1 MDVRDVF
8 PSGGYRGKTFADLC
22 ATTSGLQYL
31 ERWVEER
38 DKTPA
43 ARAFEDAARVAVSG
57 SGNRSV
63 ETLWFVLDATAELS
77 RTRFGIERRE
87 EIRAALQAART
98 AIAHAGAVE
107 GSGLAVL
114 GGSGGESG
122 DFYVLTAKKS
132 MRKLCAI
139 VSEAVRSR
147 QIETHGLAADRVTIL
162 ARMADWEI
170 PEKRPEGLRALL
182 AAFDRLLDIATADG
196 APTGADLPAGPASIK
211 PAKATSVTNAT
222 NATKAPKTSEGG
234 ETAPKRATL
243 FEAVRPSEAVTET
256 DLKAGFESGP
266 ATEDGETLDAESP
279 DSLGLPAGRENR
291 ERRKETAH
299 ESGKTPARAT
309 TSTGARTSARKTSAS
324 TAKDEAETRPLRSWE
339 IWGGW

>member
-8 PSGGYRGKTFADLC
+8 SSGVYRGKTFADLC

-77 RTRFGIERRE
+77 RTRFGAERRE
-87 EIRAALQAART
+87 DIRAALLAART

-107 GSGLAVL
+107 GPTLSVL
-114 GGSGGESG
+114 GGSVGESG

-162 ARMADWEI
+162 ARLADWKI
-170 PEKRPEGLRALL
+170 AEKRPEGLRALL
-182 AAFDRLLDIATADG
+182 AAFDRLLENETDDE
-196 APTGADLPAGPASIK
+196 APTVAVRPVDQASPK
-211 PAKATSVTNAT
+211 TAKATKT
-222 NATKAPKTSEGG
+222 TKALKTSERP
-234 ETAPKRATL
+234 ETTPKTESL
-243 FEAVRPSEAVTET
+243 FDAVHLPDAGDE
-256 DLKAGFESGP
+256 AGF
-266 ATEDGETLDAESP
+266 ATEDAVKPEAESSEFP
-279 DSLGLPAGRENR
+279 DGRES
-291 ERRKETAH
+291 RKEETAL
-299 ESGKTPARAT
+299 ESGRAPLRAT
-309 TSTGARTSARKTSAS
+309 TTGARTSSRKTSSS
-324 TAKDEAETRPLRSWE
+324 TANDEAESRPLRSWE

>member
-8 PSGGYRGKTFADLC
+8 PSGVYRGKTFADLC

-43 ARAFEDAARVAVSG
+43 ARAFEDAARIALSG

-77 RTRFGIERRE
+77 RTRFGTERRE
-87 EIRAALQAART
+87 EIRAALLSART

-107 GSGLAVL
+107 GSALAIL

-122 DFYVLTAKKS
+122 DFYVLAAKKS

-162 ARMADWEI
+162 ARLADWEI
-170 PEKRPEGLRALL
+170 PEKRPEGLRTLL
-182 AAFDRLLDIATADG
+182 AAFDRLLDIETADG
-196 APTGADLPAGPASIK
+196 APTVAVRPVGPAPFK
-211 PAKATSVTNAT
+211 RAKATKTAPV
-222 NATKAPKTSEGG
+222 PKTSEG
-234 ETAPKRATL
+234 P
-243 FEAVRPSEAVTET
+243 EAVPKTESLFDVVPLPEAGPQE
-256 DLKAGFESGP
+256 GP
-266 ATEDGETLDAESP
+266 AEGSRTVGTAKPEAESP
-279 DSLGLPAGRENR
+279 ESPDTRENR
-291 ERRKETAH
+291 EAAGAL
-299 ESGKTPARAT
+299 ESGTAPLRAT
-309 TSTGARTSARKTSAS
+309 TTGAHTSSRKTPSS
-324 TAKDEAETRPLRSWE
+324 TANDEAESRSLRSWE

>member
-8 PSGGYRGKTFADLC
+8 SSGVYRGKTFAELC
-22 ATTSGLQYL
+22 ASASGLQYL

-77 RTRFGIERRE
+77 RTRFGAERRE
-87 EIRAALQAART
+87 DIRAALLAART

-107 GSGLAVL
+107 GPALSVL
-114 GGSGGESG
+114 GGSVGESG

-162 ARMADWEI
+162 ARLADWKI
-170 PEKRPEGLRALL
+170 AEKRPEGLRALL
-182 AAFDRLLDIATADG
+182 AAFDRLLENETDDE
-196 APTGADLPAGPASIK
+196 APTVAVRPVDQASPK
-211 PAKATSVTNAT
+211 TAKATKT
-222 NATKAPKTSEGG
+222 TKALKTSERPEVTPKTENLFDAVHLPYARG
-234 ETAPKRATL
+234 EAEFATKG
-243 FEAVRPSEAVTET
+243 AVKPE
-256 DLKAGFESGP
+256 
-266 ATEDGETLDAESP
+266 AESSEFP
-279 DSLGLPAGRENR
+279 DGRENR
-291 ERRKETAH
+291 KEETAI
-299 ESGKTPARAT
+299 ESGRALLRAT
-309 TSTGARTSARKTSAS
+309 TTGARTSSRKTSSS
-324 TAKDEAETRPLRSWE
+324 TANDEAESRPLRSWE

>member
-8 PSGGYRGKTFADLC
+8 SSGVYRGKTFADLC

-63 ETLWFVLDATAELS
+63 ETLWFVLDATAELF
-77 RTRFGIERRE
+77 RTRFGAERRE
-87 EIRAALQAART
+87 DIRAALLAART

-107 GSGLAVL
+107 GPALSVL
-114 GGSGGESG
+114 GGSVGESG

-162 ARMADWEI
+162 ARLADWKI
-170 PEKRPEGLRALL
+170 AEKRPEGLRALL
-182 AAFDRLLDIATADG
+182 AAFDRLLENETDDE
-196 APTGADLPAGPASIK
+196 APTVAVRPVDQASPK
-211 PAKATSVTNAT
+211 TAKATKT
-222 NATKAPKTSEGG
+222 TKALKTSERPEVTPKTENLFDAVHLPDAGG
-234 ETAPKRATL
+234 EAEFATKG
-243 FEAVRPSEAVTET
+243 AVKPE
-256 DLKAGFESGP
+256 
-266 ATEDGETLDAESP
+266 AESSEFP
-279 DSLGLPAGRENR
+279 DGRENR
-291 ERRKETAH
+291 KEETAI
-299 ESGKTPARAT
+299 ESRAT
-309 TSTGARTSARKTSAS
+309 TTGARTSSRKTPSS
-324 TAKDEAETRPLRSWE
+324 TANDEAESRPLRSWE

>member
-8 PSGGYRGKTFADLC
+8 SSGVYRGKTFADLC

-63 ETLWFVLDATAELS
+63 ETLWFVLDATAELF
-77 RTRFGIERRE
+77 RTRFGAERRE
-87 EIRAALQAART
+87 DIRAALLAART

-107 GSGLAVL
+107 GPALSVL
-114 GGSGGESG
+114 GGSVGESG

-139 VSEAVRSR
+139 ISEAVRSR

-162 ARMADWEI
+162 ARLADWKI
-170 PEKRPEGLRALL
+170 AEKRPEGLRALL
-182 AAFDRLLDIATADG
+182 AAFDRLLENETDDE
-196 APTGADLPAGPASIK
+196 APTVAVRPVDQASPK
-211 PAKATSVTNAT
+211 TAKATKT
-222 NATKAPKTSEGG
+222 TKALKTSERP
-234 ETAPKRATL
+234 EVTPKTEKL
-243 FEAVRPSEAVTET
+243 FDAVHLPDAVDEAR
-256 DLKAGFESGP
+256 P
-266 ATEDGETLDAESP
+266 ATEGAVKPEAESSEFP
-279 DSLGLPAGRENR
+279 DGRES
-291 ERRKETAH
+291 RKEETAL
-299 ESGKTPARAT
+299 ESGRAPLRAT
-309 TSTGARTSARKTSAS
+309 TTGARTSSRKTPSS
-324 TAKDEAETRPLRSWE
+324 TANDEAESRPLRSWE

>member
-8 PSGGYRGKTFADLC
+8 SSGIYRGKTFAELC
-22 ATTSGLQYL
+22 ASASGLQYL

-77 RTRFGIERRE
+77 RTRFGAERRE
-87 EIRAALQAART
+87 DIRAALLAART

-107 GSGLAVL
+107 GPALSVL
-114 GGSGGESG
+114 GGSVGESG

-162 ARMADWEI
+162 ARLADWKI
-170 PEKRPEGLRALL
+170 AEKRPEGLRALL
-182 AAFDRLLDIATADG
+182 AAFDRLLENETDDE
-196 APTGADLPAGPASIK
+196 APTVAVRPVDQASLK
-211 PAKATSVTNAT
+211 TAKATKT
-222 NATKAPKTSEGG
+222 TKALKTSERPEATPKTENLFDAVHLPDAGG
-234 ETAPKRATL
+234 EAEFAPKG
-243 FEAVRPSEAVTET
+243 AVKPE
-256 DLKAGFESGP
+256 
-266 ATEDGETLDAESP
+266 AESSEFP
-279 DSLGLPAGRENR
+279 DGRENR
-291 ERRKETAH
+291 KEETAI
-299 ESGKTPARAT
+299 ESGRAPLRAT
-309 TSTGARTSARKTSAS
+309 TTGARTSSRKTSSS
-324 TAKDEAETRPLRSWE
+324 TANDEAESRPLRSWE

>member
-8 PSGGYRGKTFADLC
+8 SSGVYRGKTFAELC
-22 ATTSGLQYL
+22 ASASGLQYL

-77 RTRFGIERRE
+77 RTRFGAERRE
-87 EIRAALQAART
+87 DIRAALLAART

-107 GSGLAVL
+107 GPALSVL
-114 GGSGGESG
+114 GGSVGESG

-162 ARMADWEI
+162 ARLADWKI
-170 PEKRPEGLRALL
+170 AEKRPEGLRALL
-182 AAFDRLLDIATADG
+182 AAFDRLLENETDDE
-196 APTGADLPAGPASIK
+196 APTVAVRPVDQASLK
-211 PAKATSVTNAT
+211 TAKATKT
-222 NATKAPKTSEGG
+222 TKALKTSERP
-234 ETAPKRATL
+234 ETTPKTESLFDAVHLPDAGDEAEFATKG
-243 FEAVRPSEAVTET
+243 AVKPE
-256 DLKAGFESGP
+256 
-266 ATEDGETLDAESP
+266 AESSEFP
-279 DSLGLPAGRENR
+279 DGRENR
-291 ERRKETAH
+291 KEETAI
-299 ESGKTPARAT
+299 ESGRAPLRAT
-309 TSTGARTSARKTSAS
+309 TTGARTSSRKTPSS
-324 TAKDEAETRPLRSWE
+324 TANDEAESRSLRSWE

>member
-8 PSGGYRGKTFADLC
+8 SSGIYRGKTFAELC
-22 ATTSGLQYL
+22 ASASGLQYL

-77 RTRFGIERRE
+77 RTRFGAERRE
-87 EIRAALQAART
+87 DIRAALLAART

-107 GSGLAVL
+107 GPALSVL
-114 GGSGGESG
+114 GGSVGESG

-162 ARMADWEI
+162 ARLADWKI
-170 PEKRPEGLRALL
+170 AEKRPEGLRALL
-182 AAFDRLLDIATADG
+182 AAFDRLLENETDDE
-196 APTGADLPAGPASIK
+196 APTVAVRPVDQASLK
-211 PAKATSVTNAT
+211 TAKATKT
-222 NATKAPKTSEGG
+222 TKVLKTSERPEATPKTENLFDAVHLPDAVG
-234 ETAPKRATL
+234 EA
-243 FEAVRPSEAVTET
+243 
-256 DLKAGFESGP
+256 GP
-266 ATEDGETLDAESP
+266 ATEGAVKPEAESSEFP
-279 DSLGLPAGRENR
+279 DGRES
-291 ERRKETAH
+291 RKEETTL
-299 ESGKTPARAT
+299 ESGRAPLRAT
-309 TSTGARTSARKTSAS
+309 TTGARTSSRKTPSS
-324 TAKDEAETRPLRSWE
+324 TANDEAESRPLRSWE

>member
-8 PSGGYRGKTFADLC
+8 SSGIYRGKTFAELC
-22 ATTSGLQYL
+22 ASASGLQYL

-77 RTRFGIERRE
+77 RTRFGAERRE
-87 EIRAALQAART
+87 DIRAALLAART

-107 GSGLAVL
+107 GPALSVL
-114 GGSGGESG
+114 GGSVGESG

-162 ARMADWEI
+162 ARLADWKI
-170 PEKRPEGLRALL
+170 AEKRPEGLRALL
-182 AAFDRLLDIATADG
+182 AAFDRLLENETDDE
-196 APTGADLPAGPASIK
+196 APTVAVRPVDQAFLK
-211 PAKATSVTNAT
+211 TAKATKT
-222 NATKAPKTSEGG
+222 TKALKTSERPEATPKTENLFDAVHLPDAVG
-234 ETAPKRATL
+234 EA
-243 FEAVRPSEAVTET
+243 
-256 DLKAGFESGP
+256 GP
-266 ATEDGETLDAESP
+266 ATEGAVKPEAESSEFP
-279 DSLGLPAGRENR
+279 DGRES
-291 ERRKETAH
+291 RKEETAL
-299 ESGKTPARAT
+299 ESGRAPLRAT
-309 TSTGARTSARKTSAS
+309 TTGARTSSRKTPSS
-324 TAKDEAETRPLRSWE
+324 TANDEAESRPLRSWE

>member
-8 PSGGYRGKTFADLC
+8 PSGVYRGKTFADLC

-43 ARAFEDAARVAVSG
+43 ARAFEDAARIALSG

-77 RTRFGIERRE
+77 RTRFGTERRG
-87 EIRAALQAART
+87 EIRAALLSART

-107 GSGLAVL
+107 GSALAVL

-122 DFYVLTAKKS
+122 DFYVLAAKKS

-147 QIETHGLAADRVTIL
+147 QIETHRLAADRVTIL
-162 ARMADWEI
+162 ARLADWEI

-182 AAFDRLLDIATADG
+182 AAFDRLLDIETADDV
-196 APTGADLPAGPASIK
+196 PTVTDLPAGPAPLATAK
-211 PAKATSVTNAT
+211 VAKATNTTKATNVTNVTGAS
-222 NATKAPKTSEGG
+222 KTSERP
-234 ETAPKRATL
+234 EPVSKTASL
-243 FEAVRPSEAVTET
+243 FEAVQPSEAVS
-256 DLKAGFESGP
+256 KAGFEASP
-266 ATEDGETLDAESP
+266 ATEDSETLETESP
-279 DSLGLPAGRENR
+279 EFPRSRENR
-291 ERRKETAH
+291 ETWKETAL
-299 ESGKTPARAT
+299 ETGKAPARAT
-309 TSTGARTSARKTSAS
+309 TSTGSRTSARKASAS
-324 TAKDEAETRPLRSWE
+324 AATDATETRPLRSWE

>member
-8 PSGGYRGKTFADLC
+8 PSGVYRGKTFADLC

-43 ARAFEDAARVAVSG
+43 ARAFEDAARIALSG

-77 RTRFGIERRE
+77 RTRFGTERRG
-87 EIRAALQAART
+87 EIRAALLSART

-107 GSGLAVL
+107 GSALAVL

-122 DFYVLTAKKS
+122 DFYVLAAKKS

-147 QIETHGLAADRVTIL
+147 QIETHRLAADRVTIL
-162 ARMADWEI
+162 ARLADWEI

-182 AAFDRLLDIATADG
+182 AAFDRLLDIETADDV
-196 APTGADLPAGPASIK
+196 PTVTDLPAGAAPLATAK
-211 PAKATSVTNAT
+211 AAKATNTTNVTNVTGAS
-222 NATKAPKTSEGG
+222 KTSERP
-234 ETAPKRATL
+234 EPVSKTASL
-243 FEAVRPSEAVTET
+243 FEAVQPSEAVS
-256 DLKAGFESGP
+256 KAGFEAAP
-266 ATEDGETLDAESP
+266 ATEDSEMLEAERP
-279 DSLGLPAGRENR
+279 DSFELPAGRENR
-291 ERRKETAH
+291 KQTAL
-299 ESGKTPARAT
+299 ESGRAPARAT
-309 TSTGARTSARKTSAS
+309 TSTGSRTSARKASAS
-324 TAKDEAETRPLRSWE
+324 AATDATETRPLRSWE

>member
-8 PSGGYRGKTFADLC
+8 PSGVYRGKTFADLC

-43 ARAFEDAARVAVSG
+43 ARAFEDAARIALSG

-77 RTRFGIERRE
+77 RTRFGTERRG
-87 EIRAALQAART
+87 EIRAALLSART

-107 GSGLAVL
+107 GSALAVL

-122 DFYVLTAKKS
+122 DFYVLAAKKS

-147 QIETHGLAADRVTIL
+147 QIETHRLAADRVTIL
-162 ARMADWEI
+162 ARLADWEI

-182 AAFDRLLDIATADG
+182 AAFDRLLDIETADDV
-196 APTGADLPAGPASIK
+196 PTVTDLPAGPGPLATAK
-211 PAKATSVTNAT
+211 AAKATNTTKAT
-222 NATKAPKTSEGG
+222 NVTGASKTSERP
-234 ETAPKRATL
+234 EPVSKTASL
-243 FEAVRPSEAVTET
+243 FEAVQPSEAVS
-256 DLKAGFESGP
+256 KAGFEASP
-266 ATEDGETLDAESP
+266 ATEDSETLETESP
-279 DSLGLPAGRENR
+279 EFPRSRENR
-291 ERRKETAH
+291 ETWKETVL
-299 ESGKTPARAT
+299 ETGKAPARAAI
-309 TSTGARTSARKTSAS
+309 STGTHTSARKTSAP
-324 TAKDEAETRPLRSWE
+324 TVKDATETRPLRSWE

>member
-8 PSGGYRGKTFADLC
+8 SSGVYRGKTFADLC

-57 SGNRSV
+57 SGNCSV
-63 ETLWFVLDATAELS
+63 ETLWFVLDATAELF
-77 RTRFGIERRE
+77 RTRFGAERRE
-87 EIRAALQAART
+87 DIRAALLAART

-107 GSGLAVL
+107 GPALSVL
-114 GGSGGESG
+114 GGSVGESG

-162 ARMADWEI
+162 ARLADWKI
-170 PEKRPEGLRALL
+170 AEKRPEGLRALL
-182 AAFDRLLDIATADG
+182 AAFDRLLENETDDE
-196 APTGADLPAGPASIK
+196 APTVAVRPVDQASPK
-211 PAKATSVTNAT
+211 TAKATKT
-222 NATKAPKTSEGG
+222 TKALKTSERPEVTPKTENLFDAVHLPDAGG
-234 ETAPKRATL
+234 E
-243 FEAVRPSEAVTET
+243 
-256 DLKAGFESGP
+256 AGFATEGAVKPEAESSEFPDGRESRKEETALESGRAP
-266 ATEDGETLDAESP
+266 L
-279 DSLGLPAGRENR
+279 
-291 ERRKETAH
+291 
-299 ESGKTPARAT
+299 RAT
-309 TSTGARTSARKTSAS
+309 TTGARTSSRKTPSS
-324 TAKDEAETRPLRSWE
+324 TANDEAESRSLRSWE

>member
-8 PSGGYRGKTFADLC
+8 SSGIYRGKTFAELC
-22 ATTSGLQYL
+22 ASASGLQYL

-77 RTRFGIERRE
+77 RTRFGAERRE
-87 EIRAALQAART
+87 DIRAALLAART

-107 GSGLAVL
+107 GPALSVL
-114 GGSGGESG
+114 GGSVGESG

-162 ARMADWEI
+162 ARLADWKI
-170 PEKRPEGLRALL
+170 AEKRPEGLRALL
-182 AAFDRLLDIATADG
+182 AAFDRLLENETDDE
-196 APTGADLPAGPASIK
+196 APTFAVRPVDQASLK
-211 PAKATSVTNAT
+211 TAKATKT
-222 NATKAPKTSEGG
+222 TKALKTSERPETTPKTENLFDAVHLPYAGG
-234 ETAPKRATL
+234 EAEFATKG
-243 FEAVRPSEAVTET
+243 AVKPE
-256 DLKAGFESGP
+256 
-266 ATEDGETLDAESP
+266 AESSEFP
-279 DSLGLPAGRENR
+279 DGRENR
-291 ERRKETAH
+291 KEETAI
-299 ESGKTPARAT
+299 ESRAT
-309 TSTGARTSARKTSAS
+309 TTGARTSSRKTPSS
-324 TAKDEAETRPLRSWE
+324 TANDEAESRSLRSWE

>member
-8 PSGGYRGKTFADLC
+8 SSGVYRGKTFADLC

-77 RTRFGIERRE
+77 RTRFGAERRE
-87 EIRAALQAART
+87 DIRAALLAART

-107 GSGLAVL
+107 GPALSVL
-114 GGSGGESG
+114 GGSVGESG

-162 ARMADWEI
+162 ARLADWKI
-170 PEKRPEGLRALL
+170 AEKRPEGLRALL
-182 AAFDRLLDIATADG
+182 AAFDRLLENETDDE
-196 APTGADLPAGPASIK
+196 APTFAVRPVDQASLK
-211 PAKATSVTNAT
+211 TAKATKT
-222 NATKAPKTSEGG
+222 TKALKTSERPETTPKTENLFDAVHLPYAGG
-234 ETAPKRATL
+234 EAEFATEGAVKPEAESSEFPDGRESRKEETAL
-243 FEAVRPSEAVTET
+243 
-256 DLKAGFESGP
+256 ESGRAP
-266 ATEDGETLDAESP
+266 L
-279 DSLGLPAGRENR
+279 
-291 ERRKETAH
+291 
-299 ESGKTPARAT
+299 RAT
-309 TSTGARTSARKTSAS
+309 TTGARTSSRKTPSS
-324 TAKDEAETRPLRSWE
+324 TANDEAESRPLRSWE

>member
-8 PSGGYRGKTFADLC
+8 SSGVYRGKTFADLC

-87 EIRAALQAART
+87 DIRAALQAART

-162 ARMADWEI
+162 ARMADWKI
-170 PEKRPEGLRALL
+170 AEKRPEGLRALL
-182 AAFDRLLDIATADG
+182 AAFDRLLDNEPTDE
-196 APTGADLPAGPASIK
+196 APTVAVRSVGPAPLK
-211 PAKATSVTNAT
+211 RAKATKTAPV
-222 NATKAPKTSEGG
+222 PKTSEGP
-234 ETAPKRATL
+234 EAAPKTESL
-243 FEAVRPSEAVTET
+243 FDVVPLSEAGPQEGPV
-256 DLKAGFESGP
+256 AGSGTVGTAKP
-266 ATEDGETLDAESP
+266 EAESP
-279 DSLGLPAGRENR
+279 DTRENR
-291 ERRKETAH
+291 EAREAAGAL
-299 ESGKTPARAT
+299 ESGTAPLR
-309 TSTGARTSARKTSAS
+309 ARTSAGACSNARKSSAS
-324 TAKDEAETRPLRSWE
+324 TANDAAESRPLRRWE

>member
-8 PSGGYRGKTFADLC
+8 SSGVYRGKTFAELC
-22 ATTSGLQYL
+22 ASASGLQYL

-77 RTRFGIERRE
+77 RTRFGAERRE
-87 EIRAALQAART
+87 DIRAALLAART

-107 GSGLAVL
+107 GPALSVL
-114 GGSGGESG
+114 GGSVGESG

-162 ARMADWEI
+162 ARLADWKI
-170 PEKRPEGLRALL
+170 AEKRPEGLRALL
-182 AAFDRLLDIATADG
+182 AAFDRLLENETDDE
-196 APTGADLPAGPASIK
+196 APTVAVRPVDQASPK
-211 PAKATSVTNAT
+211 TAKATKT
-222 NATKAPKTSEGG
+222 TKALKTSERPETTPKTENLFDAVHLPDAVG
-234 ETAPKRATL
+234 EA
-243 FEAVRPSEAVTET
+243 
-256 DLKAGFESGP
+256 GP
-266 ATEDGETLDAESP
+266 ATEGAVKPEAESSEFP
-279 DSLGLPAGRENR
+279 DGRENR
-291 ERRKETAH
+291 KEETAI
-299 ESGKTPARAT
+299 ESGRAPLRAT
-309 TSTGARTSARKTSAS
+309 TTGARTSSRKTPSS
-324 TAKDEAETRPLRSWE
+324 TANDEAESRPLRSWE

>member
-8 PSGGYRGKTFADLC
+8 SSGIYRGKTFAELC
-22 ATTSGLQYL
+22 ASASGLQYL

-77 RTRFGIERRE
+77 RTRFGAERRE
-87 EIRAALQAART
+87 DIRAALLAART

-107 GSGLAVL
+107 GPALSVL
-114 GGSGGESG
+114 GGSVGESG

-162 ARMADWEI
+162 ARLADWKI
-170 PEKRPEGLRALL
+170 AEKRPEGLRALL
-182 AAFDRLLDIATADG
+182 AAFDRLLENETDDE
-196 APTGADLPAGPASIK
+196 APTVAVRPVDQASPK
-211 PAKATSVTNAT
+211 TAKATKT
-222 NATKAPKTSEGG
+222 TKALKTSERPETTPKTESLFDAVHLPDAGG
-234 ETAPKRATL
+234 E
-243 FEAVRPSEAVTET
+243 
-256 DLKAGFESGP
+256 AGF
-266 ATEDGETLDAESP
+266 ATEGAVKPEAESP
-279 DSLGLPAGRENR
+279 EFPDGRENR
-291 ERRKETAH
+291 KEETAL
-299 ESGKTPARAT
+299 ESGRAPLRAT
-309 TSTGARTSARKTSAS
+309 TTDARTSSRRTPTS
-324 TAKDEAETRPLRSWE
+324 TANDEAESRPLRSWE

>member
-8 PSGGYRGKTFADLC
+8 SSGVYRGKTFADLC

-87 EIRAALQAART
+87 DIRAALQAART

-107 GSGLAVL
+107 GSGLALL

-132 MRKLCAI
+132 MRKLCSI

-182 AAFDRLLDIATADG
+182 AAFDRLLEIETADG
-196 APTGADLPAGPASIK
+196 VPTGADLPAGPAPIK
-211 PAKATSVTNAT
+211 PAKVAKAT
-222 NATKAPKTSEGG
+222 NATKAPQTSKGAEA
-234 ETAPKRATL
+234 APKRATL

-256 DLKAGFESGP
+256 DLKAGFEGEL
-266 ATEDGETLDAESP
+266 ATEDDETLDAESP
-279 DSLGLPAGRENR
+279 DSPELPAGRGTR
-291 ERRKETAH
+291 DSRKEVALETV
-299 ESGKTPARAT
+299 KTPARAT
-309 TSTGARTSARKTSAS
+309 ASTGARTSARKTSAS
-324 TAKDEAETRPLRSWE
+324 AAKAEPETRPLRSWE

>member
-8 PSGGYRGKTFADLC
+8 SSGIYRGKTFAELC
-22 ATTSGLQYL
+22 ASASGLQYL

-77 RTRFGIERRE
+77 RTRFGAERRE
-87 EIRAALQAART
+87 DIRAALLAART

-107 GSGLAVL
+107 GPALSVL
-114 GGSGGESG
+114 GGSVGESG

-162 ARMADWEI
+162 ARLADWKI
-170 PEKRPEGLRALL
+170 AEKRPEGLRALL
-182 AAFDRLLDIATADG
+182 AAFDRLLENETDDE
-196 APTGADLPAGPASIK
+196 APTVAVRPVDQASPK
-211 PAKATSVTNAT
+211 TAKATKT
-222 NATKAPKTSEGG
+222 TKALKTSERPETTPKTENLFDAVHLPDAVG
-234 ETAPKRATL
+234 EA
-243 FEAVRPSEAVTET
+243 
-256 DLKAGFESGP
+256 GP
-266 ATEDGETLDAESP
+266 ATEGAVKPEAESSEFP
-279 DSLGLPAGRENR
+279 DGRENR
-291 ERRKETAH
+291 KEETAI
-299 ESGKTPARAT
+299 ESGRAPLRAT
-309 TSTGARTSARKTSAS
+309 TTGARTSSRKTPSS
-324 TAKDEAETRPLRSWE
+324 TANDEAESRPLRSWE

>member
-8 PSGGYRGKTFADLC
+8 SSGIYRGKTFAELC
-22 ATTSGLQYL
+22 ASASGLQYL

-77 RTRFGIERRE
+77 RTRFGAERRE
-87 EIRAALQAART
+87 DIRAALLAART

-107 GSGLAVL
+107 GPALSVL
-114 GGSGGESG
+114 GGSVGESG

-162 ARMADWEI
+162 ARLADWKI
-170 PEKRPEGLRALL
+170 AEKRPEGLRALL
-182 AAFDRLLDIATADG
+182 AAFDRLLENETDNES
-196 APTGADLPAGPASIK
+196 PTVAVRPVDQAFLK
-211 PAKATSVTNAT
+211 TAKATKT
-222 NATKAPKTSEGG
+222 TKALKTSERPEATPKTENLFDAVHLPDAVG
-234 ETAPKRATL
+234 EA
-243 FEAVRPSEAVTET
+243 
-256 DLKAGFESGP
+256 GP
-266 ATEDGETLDAESP
+266 ATEGAVKPEAESSEFP
-279 DSLGLPAGRENR
+279 DGRES
-291 ERRKETAH
+291 RKEETAL
-299 ESGKTPARAT
+299 ESGRAPLRAT
-309 TSTGARTSARKTSAS
+309 TTGARTSSRKTPSS
-324 TAKDEAETRPLRSWE
+324 TANDEAESRPLRSWE

>member
-8 PSGGYRGKTFADLC
+8 SSGIYRGKTFAELC
-22 ATTSGLQYL
+22 ASASGLQYL

-77 RTRFGIERRE
+77 RTRFGAERRE
-87 EIRAALQAART
+87 DIRAALLAART

-107 GSGLAVL
+107 GPALSVL
-114 GGSGGESG
+114 GGSVGESG

-162 ARMADWEI
+162 ARLADWKI
-170 PEKRPEGLRALL
+170 AEKRPEGLRALL
-182 AAFDRLLDIATADG
+182 AAFDRLLENETDDE
-196 APTGADLPAGPASIK
+196 APTVAVRPVDQAFLK
-211 PAKATSVTNAT
+211 TAKATKT
-222 NATKAPKTSEGG
+222 TKALKTSERPEATPKTENLFDAVHLPDAVG
-234 ETAPKRATL
+234 EA
-243 FEAVRPSEAVTET
+243 
-256 DLKAGFESGP
+256 GP
-266 ATEDGETLDAESP
+266 ATEGAVKPEAESSEFP
-279 DSLGLPAGRENR
+279 DGRENR
-291 ERRKETAH
+291 KEETGL
-299 ESGKTPARAT
+299 ESGRAPLRAT
-309 TSTGARTSARKTSAS
+309 TTGARTSSRKTSSS
-324 TAKDEAETRPLRSWE
+324 TANDEAESRSLRSWE

>member
-8 PSGGYRGKTFADLC
+8 SSGVYRGKTFAELC
-22 ATTSGLQYL
+22 ASASGLQYL

-57 SGNRSV
+57 AGNRAV

-77 RTRFGIERRE
+77 RTRFGAERRE
-87 EIRAALQAART
+87 DIRAALLAART

-107 GSGLAVL
+107 GPALSVL
-114 GGSGGESG
+114 GGSVGESG

-162 ARMADWEI
+162 ARLADWKI
-170 PEKRPEGLRALL
+170 AEKRPEGLRALL
-182 AAFDRLLDIATADG
+182 AAFDRLLENETDDE
-196 APTGADLPAGPASIK
+196 APTVAVRPVDQASLK
-211 PAKATSVTNAT
+211 TAKATKT
-222 NATKAPKTSEGG
+222 TKALKTSERPETTPKTSNLFDAVHLPYAGG
-234 ETAPKRATL
+234 EAEFATKG
-243 FEAVRPSEAVTET
+243 AVKPE
-256 DLKAGFESGP
+256 
-266 ATEDGETLDAESP
+266 AESSEFP
-279 DSLGLPAGRENR
+279 DGRENR
-291 ERRKETAH
+291 KEETAIK
-299 ESGKTPARAT
+299 SGRAPLRST
-309 TSTGARTSARKTSAS
+309 TTGARTSSRKTPSS
-324 TAKDEAETRPLRSWE
+324 TANDEAESRSLRSWE

>member
-8 PSGGYRGKTFADLC
+8 SSGIYRGKTFAELC
-22 ATTSGLQYL
+22 ASASGLQYL

-77 RTRFGIERRE
+77 RTRFGAERRE
-87 EIRAALQAART
+87 DIRAALLAART

-107 GSGLAVL
+107 GPALSVL
-114 GGSGGESG
+114 GGSVGESG

-162 ARMADWEI
+162 ARLADWKI
-170 PEKRPEGLRALL
+170 AEKLPEGLRALL
-182 AAFDRLLDIATADG
+182 AAFDRLLENETDDE
-196 APTGADLPAGPASIK
+196 APTVAVRPVDQASPK
-211 PAKATSVTNAT
+211 TAKATKT
-222 NATKAPKTSEGG
+222 TKALKTSERP
-234 ETAPKRATL
+234 ETTPKTESL
-243 FEAVRPSEAVTET
+243 FDAVHLPDAGDE
-256 DLKAGFESGP
+256 AGF
-266 ATEDGETLDAESP
+266 ATEDAVKPEAESSEFP
-279 DSLGLPAGRENR
+279 DGRES
-291 ERRKETAH
+291 RKEETAL
-299 ESGKTPARAT
+299 ESGRAPLRAT
-309 TSTGARTSARKTSAS
+309 TTGARTSSRKTSSS
-324 TAKDEAETRPLRSWE
+324 TANDEAESRPLRSWE

>member
-8 PSGGYRGKTFADLC
+8 SSGVYRGKTFAELC
-22 ATTSGLQYL
+22 ASASGLQYL

-63 ETLWFVLDATAELS
+63 ETLWFVLDATAELF
-77 RTRFGIERRE
+77 RTRFGAERRE
-87 EIRAALQAART
+87 DIRAALLAART

-107 GSGLAVL
+107 GPALSVL
-114 GGSGGESG
+114 GGSVGESG

-162 ARMADWEI
+162 ARLADWKI
-170 PEKRPEGLRALL
+170 AEKRPEGLRALL
-182 AAFDRLLDIATADG
+182 AAFDRLLENETDDE
-196 APTGADLPAGPASIK
+196 APTVAVRPVDQASPK
-211 PAKATSVTNAT
+211 TAKATKT
-222 NATKAPKTSEGG
+222 TKALKTSERPEVTPKTENLFDAVHLPDAGG
-234 ETAPKRATL
+234 EAG
-243 FEAVRPSEAVTET
+243 FVTEGAVKPEAESSEFPDGRESRKEET
-256 DLKAGFESGP
+256 ALESGRAP
-266 ATEDGETLDAESP
+266 L
-279 DSLGLPAGRENR
+279 
-291 ERRKETAH
+291 
-299 ESGKTPARAT
+299 RAT
-309 TSTGARTSARKTSAS
+309 TTGARTSSRKTPSS
-324 TAKDEAETRPLRSWE
+324 TANDEAESRPLRSWE

>member
-8 PSGGYRGKTFADLC
+8 SSGIYRGKTFAELC
-22 ATTSGLQYL
+22 ASASGLQYL

-77 RTRFGIERRE
+77 RTRFGAERRE
-87 EIRAALQAART
+87 DIRAALLAART

-107 GSGLAVL
+107 GPALSVL
-114 GGSGGESG
+114 GGSVGESG

-162 ARMADWEI
+162 ARLADWKI
-170 PEKRPEGLRALL
+170 AEKRPEGLRTLL
-182 AAFDRLLDIATADG
+182 AAFDRLLENETDDE
-196 APTGADLPAGPASIK
+196 APTVAVRPVDQASLK
-211 PAKATSVTNAT
+211 TAKATKT
-222 NATKAPKTSEGG
+222 TKALKTSERPEVTPKTENLFDAVHLPDAGG
-234 ETAPKRATL
+234 E
-243 FEAVRPSEAVTET
+243 
-256 DLKAGFESGP
+256 AGFATEGAVKPEAESSEFPDGRESRKEETALESGWAP
-266 ATEDGETLDAESP
+266 L
-279 DSLGLPAGRENR
+279 
-291 ERRKETAH
+291 
-299 ESGKTPARAT
+299 RAT
-309 TSTGARTSARKTSAS
+309 TTGARTSSRKTPSS
-324 TAKDEAETRPLRSWE
+324 TANDEAESRSLRSWE